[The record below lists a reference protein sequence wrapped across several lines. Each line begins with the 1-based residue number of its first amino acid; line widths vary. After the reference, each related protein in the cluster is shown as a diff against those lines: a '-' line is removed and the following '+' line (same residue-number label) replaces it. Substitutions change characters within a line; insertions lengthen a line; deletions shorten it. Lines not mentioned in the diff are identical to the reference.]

1 MSAPSGLGSLRIAAG
16 LSAALAAGKLGL
28 GLASG
33 SLAVLASAGD
43 SFSDALMSSVNAW
56 GWSRW
61 RAPAGE
67 DHPWGHGKFEGA
79 LAVAQGTLLLGIVAT
94 LAVNAGVA
102 LVQGRAAPAVPLAVG
117 TLVASGLCSAYLSRR
132 LGAAFA
138 QDGSVVVA
146 ADAAHYKTDLLAAL
160 AAILGLVGVEVTG
173 RAWLDP
179 AASLLLVGLMAREA
193 VSVIRR
199 GLGELLD
206 ESLPPA
212 EVALVQAALE
222 RHRAQVVQF
231 HGLRTRRSGPH
242 RFVEVH
248 AAFDPD
254 LPLRAA
260 HEAVVEIGREV
271 RAALPGSRV
280 LVHPDAHGLPDP
292 VDEHHPPPP
301 RQEEAPPCPS
311 S

>member
-1 MSAPSGLGSLRIAAG
+1 MCAASAG
-16 LSAALAAGKLGL
+16 LSSLKVAALASGVLAALKLGV

-56 GWSRW
+56 GYAHART
-61 RAPAGE
+61 PADAE
-67 DHPWGHGKFEGA
+67 HPWGHGKFEGA
-79 LAVAQGTLLLGIVAT
+79 LAVAQGTLLLGIVVS
-94 LAVNAGVA
+94 LAVGAGVA

-117 TLVASGLCSAYLSRR
+117 ALIGSGLCAAVLSRL
-132 LGAAFA
+132 LGRAAA
-138 QDGSVVVA
+138 QGGSVVVA
-146 ADAAHYKTDLLAAL
+146 ADAAHYRTDLLAAL
-160 AAILGLVGVEVTG
+160 AAILGLVGVELTG

-179 AASLLLVGLMAREA
+179 AASLLLVALMAREA
-193 VSVIRR
+193 LSVVRR

-206 ESLPPA
+206 EALPPA

-222 RHRAQVVQF
+222 RHRPRVLGF

-248 AAFDPD
+248 AAFDPE
-254 LPLRAA
+254 LPLRQV
-260 HEAVVEIGREV
+260 HQVVVEIGRDV

-292 VDEHHPPPP
+292 VDEPLPAPVLP
-301 RQEEAPPCPS
+301 LEERS
-311 S
+311 